1 MADNIQLN
9 LGTGG
14 DVLAA
19 KEVSSVKYQR
29 IVDYETE
36 LGTSGGAT
44 SLRDRLVAQRYTVL
58 SDSLADGLA
67 SFWSST
73 TANGGTATSSG
84 GEGLVQTSAAATG
97 SAQLTSGVVAYYP
110 GQVSWFNSAVRF
122 NDTGTA
128 GNTRRI
134 GAFTV
139 SALAPQNGAYYELT
153 SSGLS
158 AVVVNAGTPSA
169 TAVASWSEVAIAPFT
184 LDTNYHSLELRFTA
198 NTVLFYVDNVL
209 RHRASGTSAAITA
222 TLNFPITI
230 QSINTSGATN
240 RLIAVRNCG
249 LGRFGEP
256 EEQEAIA
263 LGANPTA
270 IQAGQKSKA
279 YTNRHGIPF
288 VIGGHP
294 NTISYAHTAITTAV
308 TDSALIT
315 ISTGSKIVVTRLTA
329 TLDNASTVFPTVRIG
344 FGSANVPA
352 LGNAGIIVAHGGVP
366 AGGGFNVGD
375 GSGIVGIGADGED
388 LRITT
393 TGNATGNGLQ
403 ISVSYHTVDS

>member
-36 LGTSGGAT
+36 LGTSTGAT

-169 TAVASWSEVAIAPFT
+169 
-184 LDTNYHSLELRFTA
+184 
-198 NTVLFYVDNVL
+198 
-209 RHRASGTSAAITA
+209 
-222 TLNFPITI
+222 
-230 QSINTSGATN
+230 TSGATN